1 MLDMKQA
8 LTKVGYCHDLESF
21 YTSTLLTIAIKTRAS
36 HTSPSFLISDNDD
49 IIPQAL
55 LTTDTRTANVIA
67 TSDAVECLTLD
78 RE

>member
-21 YTSTLLTIAIKTRAS
+21 YTTYIRNKDSSVS
-36 HTSPSFLISDNDD
+36 HLSLFSHIN